1 MALGRVAG
9 SLCRLLVLV
18 GAVAVLAHAQS
29 ETGTI
34 SGLVSD
40 PAGAVVSGA
49 EVQLQS
55 VEQGTVTT
63 VTTNGAGIYLFA
75 GVRPGQYQIQVQK
88 AGFKLVNMLGL
99 IVNVQ
104 DHIEQNFR
112 LQLGS
117 VTESITVSA
126 GAELINTTDGA
137 VSTVI
142 DREFV
147 DNLPLNGRSFQTL
160 IQLTPGVVL

>member
-1 MALGRVAG
+1 MVLGRIAG
-9 SLCRLLVLV
+9 SWCRLLVLV
-18 GAVAVLAHAQS
+18 CAVAGVAYGQT

-40 PAGAVVSGA
+40 PAGAMVAGA

-63 VTTNGAGIYLFA
+63 VTTNNAGIYLFA

-99 IVNVQ
+99 I
-104 DHIEQNFR
+104 
-112 LQLGS
+112 
-117 VTESITVSA
+117 
-126 GAELINTTDGA
+126 
-137 VSTVI
+137 
-142 DREFV
+142 
-147 DNLPLNGRSFQTL
+147 
-160 IQLTPGVVL
+160 